1 MKEGVKKSIS
11 LILVLTL
18 LVQLLPVV
26 AFGVG
31 DETNDLDISTDSET
45 VSMKDD
51 DAEIVGEED
60 ALREE
65 SVKHFRLRDGAYM
78 LVEYETAVHYQTA
91 DGSWEEIDNT
101 LQKTGQQYV
110 AQAGDMTRKFAAS
123 LDSGFLFETAYQ
135 GQSVSMSLARRS
147 SRDVVAV
154 APDVPAAEETAAPE
168 ETAVPETADQPQ
180 EAEQAEADLQRA
192 PAEAAAETDAPQQET
207 AEELPLLDDAAYTLV
222 TSTAAARME
231 NPGAKMRTFS
241 KLAEKDKIQPQ
252 KIRSSVAF
260 DNVMDGVSLLYQNY
274 GYNVKESIIIE
285 KPQEQYAYSFVLNLQ
300 GLTPT
305 LEADGSVLLRGADGE
320 PVYEIPAPYLADAD
334 GATSLEDAAYK
345 LERISGG
352 YLLTVEADPEW
363 MNAPERAYP
372 VTLDP
377 TILLHNKGNVLTT
390 FIRSAWPGSVAPN
403 SADQFVG
410 YRANEGYDACN
421 IYVQFANL
429 PEIPQNCV
437 PISAQLA
444 MYNAGFFT
452 SDGVGCAAPD
462 GSLTVEAHEWPAAVS
477 DVSGLTWYLVHFG
490 STPVNE
496 ETIDYQKLSKE
507 TLGEYVTWDITRTV
521 MQWYQKQN
529 EGDTSGGRGV
539 LLEGIDGRENYRV
552 ANLIGSGYHDY
563 SPYFAVYYRNP
574 VGLESYYTYQEASA
588 GKAGDLSIHNF
599 TNQFTL
605 DRADVSLSLEPA
617 SYALRHIYNSAT
629 SGIEFSNN
637 EAGGI
642 HTCDY
647 TSMQVGVGWKLS
659 AQQTVVECKVGDETY
674 LVYNDEDGTE
684 HYFSET
690 ATNTYEDEDGLS
702 LKIVKS
708 TSGGNTIY
716 TMTDMDKYHTW
727 VFHNGYLISVTDNN
741 SNTIYFAYNAAYS
754 SGGSAWKPVK
764 GSASNR
770 LVQIVM
776 DINSGNNEKSRT
788 LQTVANL
795 TYSGD
800 RLSSVTDYAGRSTN
814 YSYDSGG
821 HLTQVTY
828 ADGTSVSYAYN
839 GSGGRLSTL
848 YDAESQYGLDITY
861 TYNLGVVST
870 FRVQEFANTSG
881 AKQTGSAFH
890 AYRNG
895 IHQTSYRFYG
905 PDHTRDTAD
914 DTVKTCVLDHFG
926 KTICTY
932 DSNTDYSEIIGASAA
947 NYTDNSGTSK
957 TNNRLTGAA
966 AMGISSFNMLSNSGL
981 ETCTG
986 NAADN
991 WAQLSFSTSASAG
1004 TQSGNKARLG
1014 KASIKTTARGSG
1026 MYQEATLQAG
1036 TTYTFSGYVNTC
1048 DMTAFDSNG
1057 SVYLAALTA
1066 DQITDLSQACASPW
1080 KSEQVNYKT
1089 DASINRGWEK
1099 ISVTFTPETSGT
1111 YYMAFLQDRADGT
1124 ACCDDLLLEESEAA
1138 SEINLV
1144 QNGRFAWLVNGK
1156 PEGWVPNSYTISD
1169 EHPFGQSLSKSMRVS
1184 NTMNGYARTHQ
1195 VIPLNLLADEAT
1207 FLLSGWG
1214 KANSVGGTAR
1224 KHEDGDERYFGL
1236 VAEIAYTDGTTENQ
1250 YVSFNGDYADWQ
1262 FASGVI
1268 VPGKRDERVKE
1279 ITVRCAYDYN
1289 ANDAYFTNI
1298 SLVLEPA
1305 ETYSYDSK
1313 GNPIAATDGSAKTAS
1328 EFFADSQRLK
1338 SYTTP
1343 GGAKHTLGYDASN
1356 NLQEDTLAGLTN
1368 YTYHNTSGS
1377 PTTSMTRKG
1386 YSGDYL
1392 KSQNV
1397 YDITGRFR
1405 TLAIDANGVQTGYT
1419 YDDTTLQLTS
1429 VHSAGGATQTYTYQ
1443 SGRDRVSQTAIDQT
1457 AALTYRYDR
1466 AQLTDLIRK
1475 AFPQAADA
1483 DGQNVNPFW
1492 QHYLL
1497 GYDAFGNMTRVQV
1510 CASSAERD
1518 GYTAPVTLASYTYEG
1533 NVNNGRLA
1541 KMTYGNGDSVSY
1553 TYDAFDRQRTAGYND
1568 GTTYHYD
1575 YSGDNDLARQYVTD
1589 GSGAVTE
1596 QYSYQYDSLGRL
1608 IHSRQLTGGGTLVQ
1622 LTQHMY
1628 DNANRLTSQSW
1639 QFGGDTF
1646 RQSYTYTG
1654 QNSDGKQVDGTI
1666 SAITTTIPGQSV
1678 ITSTYGY
1685 NDLRQL
1691 TSKGVTVPDQNGKQT
1706 KVYDRSYTYDRI
1718 AEDDGCNWMGTRL
1731 ASTGYTFGSSSRSF
1745 TYTYDAAGNISRIVT
1760 AGTNVPKA
1768 AQSKEYGY
1776 DAQGQLVSEKNSSK
1790 TTFLYAYDTA
1800 GNIRSITKDGT
1811 VTKSFG
1817 YTNPSWPDLLTSVTA
1832 NGTTKDVLYEGQ
1844 SQTSD
1849 LPSSGN
1855 PITYY
1860 NGKDYTFTWT
1870 KGRQLAS
1877 ATVDGK
1883 QVSYTYDMS
1892 GVRSGKQVYTTSNQ
1906 RTTTYTYTTLSGKV
1920 MRQQWETRNSDDT
1933 VYQAMQSL
1941 EFVYDDGNQPFAM
1954 IYKHGQTTELYY
1966 YVLNAQGDV
1975 IALLNANGALVASY
1989 NYGAWGNYS
1998 VHGADGKK
2006 TTDATFIGHI
2016 NPLRYRGYYYDRET
2030 RLYYLQSRYYDFA
2043 NCRFINADT
2052 YLSTGQGIL
2061 GHNMFTYCGNNPVNY
2076 CDSSG
2081 RFFFTLLGAV
2091 IGAAVGY
2098 IDAYIAGED
2107 PIKGAIAGGVSGAIA
2122 GAGVDIGA
2130 AITIFSGGAAIG
2142 WGAAVAI
2149 GLGAFGGFV
2158 GAGISNDWKFKKDG
2172 ESLALQYMGATL
2184 IGGMANAISFGLGP
2198 INGEIAKG
2206 TVSQIV
2212 RSIGYEG
2219 MKDFTYNLVTGGIIS
2234 LFSTFTN
2241 RIISTMLS
2249 TPVEPSLPVIS
2260 IS

>member
-65 SVKHFRLRDGAYM
+65 SVKHFRLRDGGYM

-154 APDVPAAEETAAPE
+154 APDVPAAEETVAPE
-168 ETAVPETADQPQ
+168 ETAASETADQPQ

-274 GYNVKESIIIE
+274 GYNVKESIIID
-285 KPQEQYAYSFVLNLQ
+285 KQQEQYAYSFVLNMQ

-305 LEADGSVLLRGADGE
+305 LEADGSVLLRSAGGE
-320 PVYEIPAPYLADAD
+320 VIYEIPAPSLADANNV
-334 GATSLEDAAYK
+334 TSVEDAAYR

-390 FIRSAWPGSVAPN
+390 YIRYAAPNSVAPN
-403 SADQFVG
+403 AADQYCG
-410 YRANEGYDACN
+410 YIADDSYGACD
-421 IYVQFANL
+421 IYMKLTL
-429 PEIPQNCV
+429 PKIPSGCV
-437 PISAQLA
+437 PVRAEIAL
-444 MYNAGFFT
+444 YHAGFFA
-452 SDGVGCAAPD
+452 SNHFGGAAPD
-462 GSLTVEAHEWPAAVS
+462 GNLTVEAHICDGTVS
-477 DVSGLTWYLVHFG
+477 NVSSLTWNDVYAGALSFDR
-490 STPVNE
+490 
-496 ETIDYQKLSKE
+496 TILDYQKVSKG
-507 TLGEYVTWDITRTV
+507 TLGEYITWDISRAIVERSVTGSETI
-521 MQWYQKQN
+521 
-529 EGDTSGGRGV
+529 G
-539 LLEGIDGRENYRV
+539 LILETMDCIENYRV

-588 GKAGDLSIHNF
+588 AKAGDLSIQNF

-605 DRADVSLSLEPA
+605 DRTDVSLSLEPA
-617 SYALRHIYNSAT
+617 SYALRHIYNSAY
-629 SGIEFSNN
+629 SGSWFSENGSVGLHTRN
-637 EAGGI
+637 FSSMRIGI
-642 HTCDY
+642 
-647 TSMQVGVGWKLS
+647 GWKLS
-659 AQQTVVECKVGDETY
+659 AQQTVVECKVGDKTY

-702 LKIVKS
+702 LKIVRS

-716 TMTDMDKYHTW
+716 TMTDMDKYRTW
-727 VFHNGYLISVTDNN
+727 VFHNGYLISITDNN
-741 SNTIYFAYNAAYS
+741 SNTIYFAYNAAYGS
-754 SGGSAWKPVK
+754 GSAWKPVK
-764 GSASNR
+764 DASTNR

-776 DINSGNNEKSRT
+776 AIHDGAS
-788 LQTVANL
+788 QTVANL

-914 DTVKTCVLDHFG
+914 DTVMTCVLDHFG

-932 DSNTDYSEIIGASAA
+932 DSNTDYSEIIGTSAA

-966 AMGISSFNMLSNSGL
+966 AMGTVALNLLPNAGL
-981 ETCTG
+981 EQCTNNVSDG
-986 NAADN
+986 
-991 WAQLSFSTSASAG
+991 WVSLPFSQNASAG
-1004 TQSGNKARLG
+1004 IIPESRSRIGY
-1014 KASIKTTARGSG
+1014 ASLKTAASGSG
-1026 MYQEATLQAG
+1026 MYHEVALQAG
-1036 TTYTFSGYVNTC
+1036 TTYTFSGYVNTR
-1048 DMTAFDSNG
+1048 DITACQSG
-1057 SVYLAALTA
+1057 GGVYLAVLTA
-1066 DQITDLSQACASPW
+1066 AQRGSLAGVQQSPW
-1080 KSEQVNYKT
+1080 KSELVNYNT
-1089 DASINRGWEK
+1089 VPEVDSGWEK
-1099 ISVTFTPETSGT
+1099 ISVTFTPDTSGT
-1111 YYMAFLQDRADGT
+1111 YSLAVVQDRADGV
-1124 ACCDDLLLEESEAA
+1124 AYCDDMQLEAHAAA
-1138 SEINLV
+1138 SNANLV
-1144 QNGRFAWLVNGK
+1144 QNGTFASGAPDYWTANRYEK
-1156 PEGWVPNSYTISD
+1156 SD
-1169 EHPFGQSLSKSMRVS
+1169 EHPLGVGMGVSMHAKGSSVGGTRTSQVVPI
-1184 NTMNGYARTHQ
+1184 NYYAGS
-1195 VIPLNLLADEAT
+1195 AT

-1214 KANSVGGTAR
+1214 KANSVGGTSP
-1224 KHEDGDERYFGL
+1224 KPEKDGDRYFGL
-1236 VAEIAYTDGTTENQ
+1236 IAEIRYANGTTEKQ
-1250 YVSFNGDYADWQ
+1250 YVSFNDDFTGWQ
-1262 FASGVI
+1262 YASGVI
-1268 VPGKRDERVKE
+1268 IPKQRGLMIKD
-1279 ITVRCAYDYN
+1279 ITIYCAYDYN
-1289 ANDAYFTNI
+1289 ANDVYFTNI

-1313 GNPIAATDGSAKTAS
+1313 GNPIAATDGNAKTAS

-1377 PTTSMTRKG
+1377 ATTSMTCKG

-1392 KSQNV
+1392 KSQNI
-1397 YDITGRFR
+1397 YDNTGRFR
-1405 TLAIDANGVQTGYT
+1405 AASEDANGVRTQYGY
-1419 YDDTTLQLTS
+1419 D
-1429 VHSAGGATQTYTYQ
+1429 AG
-1443 SGRDRVSQTAIDQT
+1443 TAHLLSTT
-1457 AALTYRYDR
+1457 AANGTRQDYRYYAGSDR
-1466 AQLTDLIRK
+1466 TAFTYIDGKASMEYVYTQGQISDLIRK
-1475 AFPQAADA
+1475 AYL
-1483 DGQNVNPFW
+1483 GTTGYW

-1497 GYDAFGNMTRVQV
+1497 GYDVFGNMTRVQV
-1510 CASSAERD
+1510 CASSAERE

-1533 NVNNGRLA
+1533 NVNNGRLSR
-1541 KMTYGNGDSVSY
+1541 MTYGNGDSVSY
-1553 TYDAFDRQRTAGYND
+1553 TYDAFDRQRTAAYND

-1575 YSGDNDLARQYVTD
+1575 YSGDNDLARQYATD

-1608 IHSRQLTGGGTLVQ
+1608 IHSRQSTGGGTLVQ

-1666 SAITTTIPGQSV
+1666 SAITTTIPDRSA
-1678 ITSTYGY
+1678 ITSEYKY

-1691 TSKGVTVPDQNGKQT
+1691 KSKSVTGPGQNGTQT
-1706 KVYDRSYTYDRI
+1706 KVYDRTYTYAVI
-1718 AEDDGCNWMGTRL
+1718 AEDDGCNRMGTRL
-1731 ASTGYTFGSSSRSF
+1731 ASTDYKFGSNSRSF
-1745 TYTYDAAGNISRIVT
+1745 TYTYDKAGNIKSVM
-1760 AGTNVPKA
+1760 ASDSVGKL
-1768 AQSKEYGY
+1768 Y
-1776 DAQGQLVSEKNSSK
+1776 DYDGLGQLVKE
-1790 TTFLYAYDTA
+1790 TPIGLTMYAVTYAYDTA
-1800 GNIRSITKDGT
+1800 GNIRSITRGGT
-1811 VTKSFG
+1811 TFKSFG

-1832 NGTTKDVLYEGQ
+1832 NGTT
-1844 SQTSD
+1844 
-1849 LPSSGN
+1849 
-1855 PITYY
+1855 Y
-1860 NGKDYTFTWT
+1860 N
-1870 KGRQLAS
+1870 
-1877 ATVDGK
+1877 
-1883 QVSYTYDMS
+1883 
-1892 GVRSGKQVYTTSNQ
+1892 
-1906 RTTTYTYTTLSGKV
+1906 YTTLSGKV
-1920 MRQQWETRNSDDT
+1920 MRQQWGNK
-1933 VYQAMQSL
+1933 SL
-1941 EFVYDDGNQPFAM
+1941 EFIYDDGNQPFAM
-1954 IYKHGQTTELYY
+1954 IYNDGSTSTLYY

-1975 IALLNANGALVASY
+1975 IALLNANGTLAASY

-2052 YLSTGQGIL
+2052 FATTDTNGFLSA
-2061 GHNMFTYCGNNPVNY
+2061 NMFAYCENNPIGNS
-2076 CDSSG
+2076 DPDG
-2081 RFFFTLLGAV
+2081 EFLNTFIGAATGAALGAV
-2091 IGAAVGY
+2091 LALVTGENVKAA
-2098 IDAYIAGED
+2098 
-2107 PIKGAIAGGVSGAIA
+2107 AISGAISGAVSGFAADVIIATGGSALVVAGVYGVA
-2122 GAGVDIGA
+2122 GASGSFAGSVAAQRSEGKPVNWGEA
-2130 AITIFSGGAAIG
+2130 AIE
-2142 WGAAVAI
+2142 
-2149 GLGAFGGFV
+2149 GAFGAAFGVVGGLMTGSVTPMMKQVQQTAGKKAVARGITKSYAVRRTVRNEARNSGRTIVENLLSGFT
-2158 GAGISNDWKFKKDG
+2158 SWYTQF
-2172 ESLALQYMGATL
+2172 
-2184 IGGMANAISFGLGP
+2184 
-2198 INGEIAKG
+2198 
-2206 TVSQIV
+2206 
-2212 RSIGYEG
+2212 RS
-2219 MKDFTYNLVTGGIIS
+2219 KR
-2234 LFSTFTN
+2234 LF
-2241 RIISTMLS
+2241 RR
-2249 TPVEPSLPVIS
+2249 
-2260 IS
+2260 

>member
-18 LVQLLPVV
+18 LVQLLPMV

-154 APDVPAAEETAAPE
+154 APDVPAVEETAAPE

-345 LERISGG
+345 LERVSGG

-363 MNAPERAYP
+363 MSAPERAYP

-421 IYVQFANL
+421 VYVQFANL

-496 ETIDYQKLSKE
+496 ETIDYQKLSKK

-539 LLEGIDGRENYRV
+539 LLEGIDGHENYRV

-684 HYFSET
+684 HYFRKT

-776 DINSGNNEKSRT
+776 DISSSTNART
-788 LQTVANL
+788 LQTVADL

-828 ADGTSVSYAYN
+828 ADGTSASYEYYSSN
-839 GSGGRLSTL
+839 GRLSTL
-848 YDAESQYGLDITY
+848 YDAESKYGLDITY
-861 TYNLGVVST
+861 IYNLGVVST

-914 DTVKTCVLDHFG
+914 DTVMTCVLDHFG

-932 DSNTDYSEIIGASAA
+932 DSSTDYSEIIGASAA
-947 NYTDNSGTSK
+947 SYTNNSGTSK

-966 AMGISSFNMLSNSGL
+966 AMGTVALNLLPNAGL
-981 ETCTG
+981 EQCTNNVSDG
-986 NAADN
+986 
-991 WAQLSFSTSASAG
+991 WVPLPFSQNASAG
-1004 TQSGNKARLG
+1004 IIPESRSRIGY
-1014 KASIKTTARGSG
+1014 ASLKTAASGSG
-1026 MYQEATLQAG
+1026 MYHEVALQAG
-1036 TTYTFSGYVNTC
+1036 TTYTFSGYVNTR
-1048 DMTAFDSNG
+1048 DITACQSG
-1057 SVYLAALTA
+1057 GGVYLAVLTA
-1066 DQITDLSQACASPW
+1066 AQRGSLAGVQQSPW
-1080 KSEQVNYKT
+1080 KSELVNYNT
-1089 DASINRGWEK
+1089 VPEVDSGWEK
-1099 ISVTFTPETSGT
+1099 ISVTFTPDTSGT
-1111 YYMAFLQDRADGT
+1111 YSLAVVQDRADGV
-1124 ACCDDLLLEESEAA
+1124 AYCDDMQLEAHAAA
-1138 SEINLV
+1138 SNANLV
-1144 QNGRFAWLVNGK
+1144 QNGTFASGAPDYWTANRYEK
-1156 PEGWVPNSYTISD
+1156 SD
-1169 EHPFGQSLSKSMRVS
+1169 EHPLGVGMGVSMHAKGSSVGGTRTSQVVPI
-1184 NTMNGYARTHQ
+1184 NYYAGS
-1195 VIPLNLLADEAT
+1195 AT

-1214 KANSVGGTAR
+1214 KANSVGGTSP
-1224 KHEDGDERYFGL
+1224 KPEKDGDRYFGL
-1236 VAEIAYTDGTTENQ
+1236 IAEIRYANGTTEKQ
-1250 YVSFNGDYADWQ
+1250 YVSFNDDFTDWQ
-1262 FASGVI
+1262 YASGVI
-1268 VPGKRDERVKE
+1268 IPKQRGLMIKD
-1279 ITVRCAYDYN
+1279 ITVYCAYDYN
-1289 ANDAYFTNI
+1289 ANDVYFTNI

-1313 GNPIAATDGSAKTAS
+1313 GNPIAATDGNAKTAS

-1377 PTTSMTRKG
+1377 ATTSMTCKG

-1392 KSQNV
+1392 KSQNI
-1397 YDITGRFR
+1397 YDNTGRFR
-1405 TLAIDANGVQTGYT
+1405 AASEDANGVRTQYGY
-1419 YDDTTLQLTS
+1419 D
-1429 VHSAGGATQTYTYQ
+1429 AG
-1443 SGRDRVSQTAIDQT
+1443 TAHLLSTT
-1457 AALTYRYDR
+1457 AANGTQQGYRYYAGSDR
-1466 AQLTDLIRK
+1466 TAFTYIDGKASMEYVYTQGQISDLIRK
-1475 AFPQAADA
+1475 AYL
-1483 DGQNVNPFW
+1483 GTTGFW

-1510 CASSAERD
+1510 CASSAERE
-1518 GYTAPVTLASYTYEG
+1518 GYTAPVTLASYAYEG
-1533 NVNNGRLA
+1533 NVNNGRLSR
-1541 KMTYGNGDSVSY
+1541 MTYGNGDSVSY
-1553 TYDAFDRQRTAGYND
+1553 TYDAFDRQRTAAYND

-1575 YSGDNDLARQYVTD
+1575 YSSDNALTRQYATD
-1589 GSGAVTE
+1589 GSGITE

-1608 IHSRQLTGGGTLVQ
+1608 IHSRQSTADGALIQV
-1622 LTQHMY
+1622 TQHMY
-1628 DNANRLTSQSW
+1628 DDANRMTSQTW
-1639 QFGGDTF
+1639 QFGTGLYH
-1646 RQSYTYTG
+1646 QQYSYTG
-1654 QNSDGKQVDGTI
+1654 VKADGATDGSVDGTI
-1666 SAITTTIPGQSV
+1666 SAITTTVPGRSA

-1685 NDLRQL
+1685 NTLRQL
-1691 TSKGVTVPDQNGKQT
+1691 TSKTVKQGDTGVYT
-1706 KVYDRSYTYDRI
+1706 RSYAYDRI
-1718 AEDDGCNWMGTRL
+1718 AVDSGNRMGTRL

-1745 TYTYDAAGNISRIVT
+1745 TYTYDDSGNITKIVT
-1760 AGTNVPKA
+1760 EGTSVPKA
-1768 AQSKEYGY
+1768 AQLKEYTY
-1776 DAQGQLVSEKNSSK
+1776 DAQGQLATEKNGSG
-1790 TTFLYAYDTA
+1790 TTFGYAYDTA

-1817 YTNPSWPDLLTSVTA
+1817 YTNASWPDLLTSVTS
-1832 NGTTKDVLYEGQ
+1832 GSTTKDILYEGQ
-1844 SQTSD
+1844 NQTSD

-1855 PITYY
+1855 PVTYY

-1892 GVRSGKQVYTTSNQ
+1892 GVRTSKTVNG
-1906 RTTTYTYTTLSGKV
+1906 TTYNYTTLSGKV
-1920 MRQQWETRNSDDT
+1920 MRQQWGNK
-1933 VYQAMQSL
+1933 SL
-1941 EFVYDDGNQPFAM
+1941 EFIYDDGNQPFAM
-1954 IYKHGQTTELYY
+1954 IYNDGSTSTLYY

-1975 IALLNANGALVASY
+1975 IALLNANGTLAASY

-2006 TTDATFIGHI
+2006 TTDPTFIGHI

-2052 YLSTGQGIL
+2052 FATTDANGFLSA
-2061 GHNMFTYCGNNPVNY
+2061 NMFAYCENNPIMRT
-2076 CDSSG
+2076 DESG
-2081 RFFFTLLGAV
+2081 EFFNTVIGAVVGATFGAVSAAIAGTSIWGGALSGAVSGAVAGFGVDVAMATVAAGPAGIAIAAAATFTLGFAGSIAGDAIEAKANGQSFQLRSGDTLGRAV
-2091 IGAAVGY
+2091 IGGVANMVTGGLNVAVGK
-2098 IDAYIAGED
+2098 ATGEVFNKSLSLKRVAKTIWKSTSD
-2107 PIKGAIAGGVSGAIA
+2107 LVKRGRGITRAF
-2122 GAGVDIGA
+2122 GVDSTVKMTLFQRMSA
-2130 AITIFSGGAAIG
+2130 RIFSGR
-2142 WGAAVAI
+2142 WGR
-2149 GLGAFGGFV
+2149 
-2158 GAGISNDWKFKKDG
+2158 K
-2172 ESLALQYMGATL
+2172 
-2184 IGGMANAISFGLGP
+2184 
-2198 INGEIAKG
+2198 
-2206 TVSQIV
+2206 
-2212 RSIGYEG
+2212 
-2219 MKDFTYNLVTGGIIS
+2219 
-2234 LFSTFTN
+2234 
-2241 RIISTMLS
+2241 
-2249 TPVEPSLPVIS
+2249 
-2260 IS
+2260 

>member
-65 SVKHFRLRDGAYM
+65 SVKHFRLRDGGYM

-168 ETAVPETADQPQ
+168 ETAASETADQLQ
-180 EAEQAEADLQRA
+180 EAEQTEADQTQE

-345 LERISGG
+345 LERVSGG

-552 ANLIGSGYHDY
+552 ANLIGSGYHDH

-588 GKAGDLSIHNF
+588 GKAGDLSIPNF

-776 DINSGNNEKSRT
+776 DINSGSNDNPRT
-788 LQTVANL
+788 PQTVANL

-914 DTVKTCVLDHFG
+914 DTVMTCVLDHFG

-932 DSNTDYSEIIGASAA
+932 DSNTDYSEIIGTSAA

-1124 ACCDDLLLEESEAA
+1124 AYCDDLLLEESEAA

-1144 QNGRFAWLVNGK
+1144 QNGRFVWLVNGK

-1250 YVSFNGDYADWQ
+1250 YVSFNGDYAGWQ

-1268 VPGKRDERVKE
+1268 VPGKRDKWVQE

-1392 KSQNV
+1392 KSQNI
-1397 YDITGRFR
+1397 YDSTGCFR
-1405 TLAIDANGVQTGYT
+1405 TASEDANGVTTQYGYDAGT
-1419 YDDTTLQLTS
+1419 AHLLSTTAANGTRQDYHYYNNS
-1429 VHSAGGATQTYTYQ
+1429 
-1443 SGRDRVSQTAIDQT
+1443 DRVDFTYIDGKASMEYVYTQG
-1457 AALTYRYDR
+1457 
-1466 AQLTDLIRK
+1466 QISDLIRK
-1475 AFPQAADA
+1475 AYL
-1483 DGQNVNPFW
+1483 GTTGFW

-1510 CASSAERD
+1510 CASSAERE

-1541 KMTYGNGDSVSY
+1541 TMTYGNGDSVSY
-1553 TYDAFDRQRTAGYND
+1553 TYDAFDRQRTAAYND

-1608 IHSRQLTGGGTLVQ
+1608 IHSRQSTGGGTLVQ

-1666 SAITTTIPGQSV
+1666 SAITTTIPGRSA
-1678 ITSTYGY
+1678 ITSKYEY

-1691 TSKGVTVPDQNGKQT
+1691 EKKTVTVPDQNGKQT
-1706 KVYDRSYTYDRI
+1706 KVYDRTYTYDRI
-1718 AEDDGCNWMGTRL
+1718 AADDGCNRMGTRL

-1760 AGTNVPKA
+1760 AGTSVPKA
-1768 AQSKEYGY
+1768 AQLKEYGY

-1975 IALLNANGALVASY
+1975 IALLNADGTLAASY

-1998 VHGADGKK
+1998 VHDDKGAKITK
-2006 TTDATFIGHI
+2006 ASFIGHI

-2043 NCRFINADT
+2043 NCRFINAD
-2052 YLSTGQGIL
+2052 GQ
-2061 GHNMFTYCGNNPVNY
+2061 FTDGFIGSNLFAYCENNPIRY
-2076 CDSSG
+2076 SDPTG
-2081 RFFFTLLGAV
+2081 LL
-2091 IGAAVGY
+2091 AAEAAIAAPNFWNPVGW
-2098 IDAYIAGED
+2098 IAAGLLVVE
-2107 PIKGAIAGGVSGAIA
+2107 IGAIAVLSCGIASNVSQAKPKNKSTSKGGSANLSGFASGAA
-2122 GAGVDIGA
+2122 
-2130 AITIFSGGAAIG
+2130 SPSPPPPNKGGKG
-2142 WGAAVAI
+2142 TKTSSKS
-2149 GLGAFGGFV
+2149 FY
-2158 GAGISNDWKFKKDG
+2158 NKDG
-2172 ESLALQYMGATL
+2172 VRIDVENPGDRQGQIHMHLKGKKY
-2184 IGGMANAISFGLGP
+2184 IYDISEKAFRFDKT
-2198 INGEIAKG
+2198 GEIAPRAVQKYLENEKIVIAIEKG
-2206 TVSQIV
+2206 LI
-2212 RSIGYEG
+2212 ILGY
-2219 MKDFTYNLVTGGIIS
+2219 
-2234 LFSTFTN
+2234 
-2241 RIISTMLS
+2241 
-2249 TPVEPSLPVIS
+2249 
-2260 IS
+2260 

>member
-31 DETNDLDISTDSET
+31 DETNDLDVSTDSET

-51 DAEIVGEED
+51 DAQIVGEED

-65 SVKHFRLRDGAYM
+65 SVKHFRLQDGGYM

-91 DGSWEEIDNT
+91 DGAWEEIDNT

-154 APDVPAAEETAAPE
+154 APDVPAVEETAAPE

-345 LERISGG
+345 LERVSGG

-421 IYVQFANL
+421 VYVQFANL

-496 ETIDYQKLSKE
+496 EIIDYQKLSKE

-605 DRADVSLSLEPA
+605 DRADVSLSLEPV
-617 SYALRHIYNSAT
+617 SYALRHIYNSAA
-629 SGIEFSNN
+629 SDIEFSHN
-637 EAGGI
+637 EAGGL

-684 HYFSET
+684 HYFSKT
-690 ATNTYEDEDGLS
+690 ATNTYEDEDGLG

-716 TMTDMDKYHTW
+716 TMTDTDKYHTW

-754 SGGSAWKPVK
+754 SGSSAWKPVK

-776 DINSGNNEKSRT
+776 DINSEKERT

-828 ADGTSVSYAYN
+828 ADDTSASYEYYSSN
-839 GSGGRLSTL
+839 GRLSTL

-861 TYNLGVVST
+861 TYNLGVMST
-870 FRVQEFANTSG
+870 FRVQEFAKTSAG
-881 AKQTGSAFH
+881 TKQVGNAFH

-895 IHQTSYRFYG
+895 VHQTSYRFYG

-914 DTVKTCVLDHFG
+914 DTVMTCVLDYFG

-932 DSNTDYSEIIGASAA
+932 DSSMDYSEIIGASAA
-947 NYTDNSGTSK
+947 SYTDNSGTSK

-966 AMGISSFNMLSNSGL
+966 AMGTVALNLLPNAGL
-981 ETCTG
+981 EQCTNNVSDG
-986 NAADN
+986 
-991 WAQLSFSTSASAG
+991 WVSLPFSQNASAG
-1004 TQSGNKARLG
+1004 VIAKSRSRIGY
-1014 KASIKTTARGSG
+1014 ASLKTAASGSG
-1026 MYQEATLQAG
+1026 MYHEVALQAG
-1036 TTYTFSGYVNTC
+1036 TTYTFSGYVNTR
-1048 DMTAFDSNG
+1048 DITACQSG
-1057 SVYLAALTA
+1057 GGVYLAVLTA
-1066 DQITDLSQACASPW
+1066 AQRSSLAGVRTSPW
-1080 KSEQVNYKT
+1080 KSELVNYNT
-1089 DASINRGWEK
+1089 VPEVDAGWEK
-1099 ISVTFTPETSGT
+1099 ISVTFTPDTSGT
-1111 YYMAFLQDRADGT
+1111 YSLAVVQDRADGV
-1124 ACCDDLLLEESEAA
+1124 AYCDDMQLEAHAAA
-1138 SEINLV
+1138 SNANLV
-1144 QNGRFAWLVNGK
+1144 QNGTFASGAPDFWTANR
-1156 PEGWVPNSYTISD
+1156 YTKSD
-1169 EHPFGQSLSKSMRVS
+1169 EHPLGVGKGVSMHAEGGTDGGTRTSQVVPI
-1184 NTMNGYARTHQ
+1184 NYYAGS
-1195 VIPLNLLADEAT
+1195 AT

-1214 KANSVGGTAR
+1214 KANSVGGTSP
-1224 KHEDGDERYFGL
+1224 KPSTGYERYFGL
-1236 VAEIAYTDGTTENQ
+1236 IAEIKYANGTTEKQ
-1250 YVSFNGDYADWQ
+1250 YVSFNDDFTDWQ
-1262 FASGVI
+1262 YASGVI
-1268 VPGKRDERVKE
+1268 IPKRRDLMIQD
-1279 ITVRCAYDYN
+1279 ITVYCAYDYN
-1289 ANDAYFTNI
+1289 ANYAYFTNI

-1313 GNPIAATDGSAKTAS
+1313 GNPIAATDGNAKTAS

-1343 GGAKHTLGYDASN
+1343 SGAKHTLGYDASN
-1356 NLQEDTLAGLTN
+1356 NLQSDELAGLTN

-1377 PTTSMTRKG
+1377 VTLNMTRKG

-1392 KSQNV
+1392 KSANT
-1397 YDITGRFR
+1397 YDSTRRFR
-1405 TLAIDANGVQTGYT
+1405 TQSTDANGITTEYGY
-1419 YDDTTLQLTS
+1419 D
-1429 VHSAGGATQTYTYQ
+1429 SA
-1443 SGRDRVSQTAIDQT
+1443 TAHLLRTT
-1457 AALTYRYDR
+1457 AANGTQQEYRYYAGSDRTAFTYIGGTASIDYVYTR
-1466 AQLTDLIRK
+1466 AQLSDLIRK

-1483 DGQNVNPFW
+1483 SGNNVNPFW

-1497 GYDAFGNMTRVQV
+1497 GYDAFGNMARVQV
-1510 CASSAERD
+1510 CASSTEREGD
-1518 GYTAPVTLASYTYEG
+1518 TAPVTLASYAYEG
-1533 NVNNGRLA
+1533 NVNNGRLSR
-1541 KMTYGNGDSVSY
+1541 MTYGNGDYVDY
-1553 TYDAFDRQRTAGYND
+1553 TYDAFDRQRTAAYND

-1575 YSGDNDLARQYVTD
+1575 YSSDNALTRQYATD
-1589 GSGAVTE
+1589 GSGITE

-1608 IHSRQLTGGGTLVQ
+1608 IHSRQSTADGALIQV
-1622 LTQHMY
+1622 TQHMY
-1628 DNANRLTSQSW
+1628 DDANRMTSQTW
-1639 QFGGDTF
+1639 QFGTGLYH
-1646 RQSYTYTG
+1646 QQYSYTG
-1654 QNSDGKQVDGTI
+1654 VKADGATDGSVDGTI
-1666 SAITTTIPGQSV
+1666 SAITTTVPGRSA

-1685 NDLRQL
+1685 NTLRQL
-1691 TSKGVTVPDQNGKQT
+1691 TSKTVKQGDTGVYT
-1706 KVYDRSYTYDRI
+1706 RSYAYDRI
-1718 AEDDGCNWMGTRL
+1718 AVDSGNRMGTRL

-1745 TYTYDAAGNISRIVT
+1745 TYTYDEAGNISRIVT
-1760 AGTNVPKA
+1760 AGTSVPKA
-1768 AQSKEYGY
+1768 AQLKEYTY
-1776 DAQGQLVSEKNSSK
+1776 DAQGQLATEINGSG
-1790 TTFLYAYDTA
+1790 TTFGYTYDTA

-1849 LPSSGN
+1849 LPASGN

-1892 GVRSGKQVYTTSNQ
+1892 GVRTSKTVNG
-1906 RTTTYTYTTLSGKV
+1906 TTYNYTTLSGKV
-1920 MRQQWETRNSDDT
+1920 MRQQWGNK
-1933 VYQAMQSL
+1933 SL
-1941 EFVYDDGNQPFAM
+1941 EFIYDDGNQPFAM
-1954 IYKHGQTTELYY
+1954 IYNDGSTSTLYY
-1966 YVLNAQGDV
+1966 YVLNTQGDV
-1975 IALLNANGALVASY
+1975 IALLNANGTLAASY

-2052 YLSTGQGIL
+2052 FATTDANGFLSA
-2061 GHNMFTYCGNNPVNY
+2061 NMFAYCENNPVGNS
-2076 CDSSG
+2076 DPNG
-2081 RFFFTLLGAV
+2081 EFLNTLIGAVTGAALGAALALV
-2091 IGAAVGY
+2091 TGENVKAA
-2098 IDAYIAGED
+2098 
-2107 PIKGAIAGGVSGAIA
+2107 AISGAI
-2122 GAGVDIGA
+2122 
-2130 AITIFSGGAAIG
+2130 SGGIAGFATDAIIVTG
-2142 WGAAVAI
+2142 GTALGVAVTYGIA
-2149 GLGAFGGFV
+2149 GFV
-2158 GAGISNDWKFKKDG
+2158 GSAAGSIAAQRSEGKPVNLG
-2172 ESLALQYMGATL
+2172 EAAVEGTFGAAFGV
-2184 IGGMANAISFGLGP
+2184 IGGLMTGSVTPMMKQVRQVAGKKAINRG
-2198 INGEIAKG
+2198 I
-2206 TVSQIV
+2206 TVGYAVKRTTRNEARNSGRTIV
-2212 RSIGYEG
+2212 ENILSG
-2219 MKDFTYNLVTGGIIS
+2219 FTSWYTQFRIKH
-2234 LFSTFTN
+2234 LFK
-2241 RIISTMLS
+2241 R
-2249 TPVEPSLPVIS
+2249 
-2260 IS
+2260 

>member
-65 SVKHFRLRDGAYM
+65 SVKHFRLRDGGYM

-110 AQAGDMTRKFAAS
+110 AKAGDMTRKFAAS

-345 LERISGG
+345 LERVSGG

-421 IYVQFANL
+421 VYVQFANL

-496 ETIDYQKLSKE
+496 ETIDYQKLSKK

-684 HYFSET
+684 HYFRKT
-690 ATNTYEDEDGLS
+690 ATNTYEDEDGLG

-708 TSGGNTIY
+708 TSGWNATY
-716 TMTDMDKYHTW
+716 TMTDTNGDNTW
-727 VFHNGYLISVTDNN
+727 VFYNGYLNTQTDANG
-741 SNTIYFAYNAAYS
+741 NTLYFAYNAPYDENS
-754 SGGSAWKPVK
+754 SAWKPAP
-764 GSASNR
+764 SAPNNR

-776 DINSGNNEKSRT
+776 DINSGSNDNPRT

-914 DTVKTCVLDHFG
+914 DTVMTCVLDHFG

-947 NYTDNSGTSK
+947 SYTDNSGTSK

-1004 TQSGNKARLG
+1004 TQSGNQARLG
-1014 KASIKTTARGSG
+1014 NASIKTTARGSG

-1066 DQITDLSQACASPW
+1066 DQIADLSQACASPW

-1099 ISVTFTPETSGT
+1099 ISVTFMPETSGT

-1169 EHPFGQSLSKSMRVS
+1169 EHPVGQPLSKSMRVS

-1343 GGAKHTLGYDASN
+1343 SGAKHTLGYDASN

-1368 YTYHNTSGS
+1368 YTYHNDSGS

-1397 YDITGRFR
+1397 YDSTGRFR

-1419 YDDTTLQLTS
+1419 YDGTTLQLTS
-1429 VHSAGGATQTYTYQ
+1429 VHGSGGATQTYTYQ

-1483 DGQNVNPFW
+1483 SGNNVNPFW

-1497 GYDAFGNMTRVQV
+1497 GYDAFGNMTSAQV
-1510 CASSAERD
+1510 CASSAERE
-1518 GYTAPVTLASYTYEG
+1518 GHTAPVTLASYTYEG

-1541 KMTYGNGDSVSY
+1541 TMTYGNGDSVSY
-1553 TYDAFDRQRTAGYND
+1553 TYDAFDRQRTAAYND

-1608 IHSRQLTGGGTLVQ
+1608 IHSRQSTGGGTLVQ

-1666 SAITTTIPGQSV
+1666 SAITTTIPDQLA
-1678 ITSTYGY
+1678 ITSKYEY

-1691 TSKGVTVPDQNGKQT
+1691 EKKTVTVPDQNGTQT
-1706 KVYDRSYTYDRI
+1706 KVYDRTYTYAVI
-1718 AEDDGCNWMGTRL
+1718 AEDDGCNRMGTRL
-1731 ASTGYTFGSSSRSF
+1731 ASTGYTFGSSSRGF

-1760 AGTNVPKA
+1760 AGTSVPKA
-1768 AQSKEYGY
+1768 AASKEYGY
-1776 DAQGQLVSEKNSSK
+1776 DAQGQLVSEKNGSG
-1790 TTFLYAYDTA
+1790 TTFGYAYDTA

-1954 IYKHGQTTELYY
+1954 IYNDGSTSTLYY

-1975 IALLNANGALVASY
+1975 IALLNANGTLAASY

-2052 YLSTGQGIL
+2052 YLSTGQGML

-2122 GAGVDIGA
+2122 GAGVDIGVIITASTGGIGAGLA
-2130 AITIFSGGAAIG
+2130 AAVIIGAA
-2142 WGAAVAI
+2142 
-2149 GLGAFGGFV
+2149 GGFV
-2158 GAGISNDWKFKKDG
+2158 GTGISNDWQFERDG

-2234 LFSTFTN
+2234 WFSTFTN

>member
-18 LVQLLPVV
+18 LVQLLPMV

-51 DAEIVGEED
+51 DAEIVGEEH

-91 DGSWEEIDNT
+91 DGFWEEIDNT

-154 APDVPAAEETAAPE
+154 APDVPAAEETVAPE
-168 ETAVPETADQPQ
+168 ETAVPETAGQPQ
-180 EAEQAEADLQRA
+180 EAEQAEADLPRA

-222 TSTAAARME
+222 TSMAAARME

-390 FIRSAWPGSVAPN
+390 YVRYAAPNSVAPN
-403 SADQFVG
+403 AADQYCG
-410 YRANEGYDACN
+410 YIEDRSYGSCD
-421 IYVQFANL
+421 IYMKLNL
-429 PEIPQNCV
+429 PEIPNGCV
-437 PISAQLA
+437 PLQAKIAL
-444 MYNAGFFT
+444 YHAGFFA
-452 SDGVGCAAPD
+452 SNHFGGAAPD
-462 GSLTVEAHEWPAAVS
+462 GNLTVEAHICDGTVS
-477 DVSGLTWYLVHFG
+477 NVSSLTWNDVYAGALSFDR
-490 STPVNE
+490 
-496 ETIDYQKLSKE
+496 TILDYQKVSKG
-507 TLGEYVTWDITRTV
+507 TLGEYITWDISRAIVERSVTGSETI
-521 MQWYQKQN
+521 
-529 EGDTSGGRGV
+529 G
-539 LLEGIDGRENYRV
+539 LILETMDCIENYRV
-552 ANLIGSGYHDY
+552 ANLIGSGYHDH

-914 DTVKTCVLDHFG
+914 DTVMTCVLDHFG

-932 DSNTDYSEIIGASAA
+932 DSSTDYSEIIGASAA

-1004 TQSGNKARLG
+1004 TQSGNQARLG

-1377 PTTSMTRKG
+1377 PTTSMTREG
-1386 YSGDYL
+1386 YSGDFL

-1397 YDITGRFR
+1397 YDSTGRFR

-1483 DGQNVNPFW
+1483 SGNNVNPFW

-1510 CASSAERD
+1510 CASSAERE

-1541 KMTYGNGDSVSY
+1541 TMTYGNGDSVSY
-1553 TYDAFDRQRTAGYND
+1553 TYDAFDRQRTAAYND

-1639 QFGGDTF
+1639 QFGTGLYH
-1646 RQSYTYTG
+1646 QQYSYTG
-1654 QNSDGKQVDGTI
+1654 VKADGATDSSVDGTI
-1666 SAITTTIPGQSV
+1666 SAITTTVPGRSA
-1678 ITSTYGY
+1678 ITSKYEY

-1691 TSKGVTVPDQNGKQT
+1691 EKKMVTVPDQNGKQT
-1706 KVYDRSYTYDRI
+1706 KVYDRTYTYAVI
-1718 AEDDGCNWMGTRL
+1718 AEDDGCNRMGTRL
-1731 ASTGYTFGSSSRSF
+1731 ASTGYTFGSNSRSF
-1745 TYTYDAAGNISRIVT
+1745 TYTYDEAGNISRIVT
-1760 AGTNVPKA
+1760 AGTSVPKA
-1768 AQSKEYGY
+1768 AQLKEYGY
-1776 DAQGQLVSEKNSSK
+1776 DAQGQLVSEKNGSG

-1975 IALLNANGALVASY
+1975 IALLNANGTLAASY

-2052 YLSTGQGIL
+2052 YLSTGQGML

-2081 RFFFTLLGAV
+2081 RFFFTLLGAM
-2091 IGAAVGY
+2091 IGAAAGY
-2098 IDAYIAGED
+2098 IDAFIAGED

-2122 GAGVDIGA
+2122 GAGVDIGV

-2142 WGAAVAI
+2142 WGFAAAV
-2149 GLGAFGGFV
+2149 GLGAA
-2158 GAGISNDWKFKKDG
+2158 GAAIGTAISNDWKMKKDG
-2172 ESLALQYMGATL
+2172 ESLALQYMESAL

-2206 TVSQIV
+2206 TISQIV

-2234 LFSTFTN
+2234 WFSTFTN

>member
-65 SVKHFRLRDGAYM
+65 SVKHFRLRDGGYM

-110 AQAGDMTRKFAAS
+110 AKAGDMTRKFAAS

-180 EAEQAEADLQRA
+180 EAEQTEADQTQE
-192 PAEAAAETDAPQQET
+192 PAEAAAETDVPQQET

-496 ETIDYQKLSKE
+496 ETIDYQKLSKK

-539 LLEGIDGRENYRV
+539 LLEGIDGSENYRV

-684 HYFSET
+684 HYFSKT

-776 DINSGNNEKSRT
+776 DINSSSNDNPRT

-795 TYSGD
+795 AYSGD

-828 ADGTSVSYAYN
+828 ADGTSASYEYYSSN
-839 GSGGRLSTL
+839 GRLSTL

-914 DTVKTCVLDHFG
+914 DTVMTCVLDHFG

-932 DSNTDYSEIIGASAA
+932 DSNTDYSEIIGTSAA

-1026 MYQEATLQAG
+1026 MYHEAALQAG

-1048 DMTAFDSNG
+1048 DMTAFDSGG

-1066 DQITDLSQACASPW
+1066 DQIADLSQASRSPW
-1080 KSEQVNYKT
+1080 KSERVNYQT
-1089 DASINRGWEK
+1089 DASVSRGWEK
-1099 ISVTFTPETSGT
+1099 VSVTFTPETSGT
-1111 YYMAFLQDRADGT
+1111 YYMAFLQDKADGT
-1124 ACCDDLLLEESEAA
+1124 AYCDDLLLEKGEAA

-1144 QNGRFAWLVNGK
+1144 QNGRFSQLVNGK
-1156 PEGWVPNSYTISD
+1156 PDFWTANKYTITN
-1169 EHPFGQSLSKSMRVS
+1169 EHPTGQPNSKSMHIGS
-1184 NTMNGYARTHQ
+1184 TMNGYARTHQ
-1195 VIPLNLLADEAT
+1195 VIPLNLPADEAT

-1214 KANSVGGTAR
+1214 KATSVGGTAR
-1224 KHEDGDERYFGL
+1224 KHVNGWERYFGL

-1268 VPGKRDERVKE
+1268 VPGKRDKWVQE

-1397 YDITGRFR
+1397 YDSSRRFR
-1405 TLAIDANGVQTGYT
+1405 TQAVDVNGITTGYAYDTGAARLYRTTAANGTQQDYRYCTG
-1419 YDDTTLQLTS
+1419 S
-1429 VHSAGGATQTYTYQ
+1429 
-1443 SGRDRVSQTAIDQT
+1443 DRT
-1457 AALTYRYDR
+1457 ALTYINGVASIRYTYDR
-1466 AQLTDLIRK
+1466 AQLSDLIRK
-1475 AFPQAADA
+1475 
-1483 DGQNVNPFW
+1483 GYLGSTGFW

-1510 CASSAERD
+1510 CASSAEQT
-1518 GYTAPVTLASYTYEG
+1518 GYTSPVTLASYSYDG
-1533 NVNNGRLA
+1533 SVNNGRLTT
-1541 KMTYGNGDSVSY
+1541 MTYGNGDSVSY
-1553 TYDAFDRQRTAGYND
+1553 TYDAFDRQRTAAYND

-1575 YSGDNDLARQYVTD
+1575 YSSDNDLTRQYATD
-1589 GSGAVTE
+1589 GDGKVTE

-1608 IHSRQLTGGGTLVQ
+1608 IHSRQSTANGALIQ
-1622 LTQHMY
+1622 STQHMY
-1628 DNANRLTSQSW
+1628 DAANRMTSQSW
-1639 QFGGDTF
+1639 QFGTGLY
-1646 RQSYTYTG
+1646 RQQYSYTG
-1654 QNSDGKQVDGTI
+1654 VKADGTADSSVDGTI
-1666 SAITTTIPGQSV
+1666 SAITTTIPNQLDV
-1678 ITSTYGY
+1678 TSKYEY

-1691 TSKGVTVPDQNGKQT
+1691 EKKAVTVPNQNRGT
-1706 KVYDRSYTYDRI
+1706 TTVYTRSYTYAVI
-1718 AEDDGCNWMGTRL
+1718 AEDDGCNRMGTRL

-1745 TYTYDAAGNISRIVT
+1745 DYTYDAAGNIQTVT
-1760 AGTNVPKA
+1760 TGGTNVPA
-1768 AQSKEYGY
+1768 AAASKTYAY
-1776 DAQGQLVSEKNSSK
+1776 DAQGQLATETNGGASRA
-1790 TTFLYAYDTA
+1790 YAYDTV
-1800 GNIRSITKDGT
+1800 GNIRSVTTDGA
-1811 VTKSFG
+1811 VIKSFG
-1817 YTNPSWPDLLTSVTA
+1817 YTNPSWPDLLTSVTVG
-1832 NGTTKDVLYEGQ
+1832 GTTKDILYEGQ
-1844 SQTSD
+1844 TQTSGV
-1849 LPSSGN
+1849 PSSGN
-1855 PITYY
+1855 PVTYY
-1860 NGKDYTFTWT
+1860 NGRDYHFDWS
-1870 KGRQLAS
+1870 KGRQLTEAVVGGQ
-1877 ATVDGK
+1877 TVK
-1883 QVSYTYDMS
+1883 YAYDMA
-1892 GVRSGKQVYTTSNQ
+1892 GVRSSKQVGD
-1906 RTTTYTYTTLSGKV
+1906 TTYSYTTLSGKV
-1920 MRQQWETRNSDDT
+1920 MRQAWGDNN
-1933 VYQAMQSL
+1933 AL
-1941 EFVYDDGNQPFAM
+1941 EFVYDDSSQPFAV
-1954 IYKHGQTTELYY
+1954 IYKHGSAAELYY
-1966 YVLNAQGDV
+1966 YLVNAQGDV
-1975 IALLNANGALVASY
+1975 AAILDSSGTMVAFY
-1989 NYGAWGNYS
+1989 DYDAWGNCTVYDS
-1998 VHGADGKK
+1998 SAKVL
-2006 TTDATFIGHI
+2006 TDPTSIANI
-2016 NPLRYRGYYYDRET
+2016 NPLRYRGYYYDAET
-2030 RLYYLQSRYYDFA
+2030 GFYYLQSRYYDPA
-2043 NCRFINADT
+2043 ICRFINADT
-2052 YLSTGQGIL
+2052 FATTDANGFLSA
-2061 GHNMFTYCGNNPVNY
+2061 NMFAYCENNPINNS
-2076 CDSSG
+2076 DPTG
-2081 RFFFTLLGAV
+2081 KLLLGAMLA
-2091 IGAAVGY
+2091 GAAVGVLSEF
-2098 IDAYIAGED
+2098 AGNV
-2107 PIKGAIAGGVSGAIA
+2107 IC
-2122 GAGVDIGA
+2122 
-2130 AITIFSGGAAIG
+2130 
-2142 WGAAVAI
+2142 
-2149 GLGAFGGFV
+2149 
-2158 GAGISNDWKFKKDG
+2158 
-2172 ESLALQYMGATL
+2172 
-2184 IGGMANAISFGLGP
+2184 
-2198 INGEIAKG
+2198 
-2206 TVSQIV
+2206 
-2212 RSIGYEG
+2212 
-2219 MKDFTYNLVTGGIIS
+2219 NLVTGRPLDENLSTLGDYAAAAFSGALSAIPGGGALLAVADVVGSSVIKVGVDSLMNKGGNSAKECVTNFGMGIGAGSTSAITNLRLEKSVPKTIS
-2234 LFSTFTN
+2234 SIKTEARASGVRGTKGYRSFLSKRQIKVGTRN
-2241 RIISTMLS
+2241 RILS
-2249 TPVEPSLPVIS
+2249 GVSGVAIKLLGRLFGR
-2260 IS
+2260 

>member
-65 SVKHFRLRDGAYM
+65 SVKHFRLRDGGYM

-180 EAEQAEADLQRA
+180 EAEQTEADQTQE
-192 PAEAAAETDAPQQET
+192 PAEAAAETDVPQQET

-496 ETIDYQKLSKE
+496 ETIDYQKLSKK

-539 LLEGIDGRENYRV
+539 LLEGIDGSENYRV

-684 HYFSET
+684 HYFSKT

-776 DINSGNNEKSRT
+776 DINSSSNDNPRT

-795 TYSGD
+795 AYSGD

-828 ADGTSVSYAYN
+828 ADGTSASYEYYSSN
-839 GSGGRLSTL
+839 GRLSTL

-914 DTVKTCVLDHFG
+914 DTVMTCVLDHFG

-932 DSNTDYSEIIGASAA
+932 DSNTDYSEIIGTSAA

-1066 DQITDLSQACASPW
+1066 DQIADLSQACASPW

-1099 ISVTFTPETSGT
+1099 ISVTFMPETSGT

-1169 EHPFGQSLSKSMRVS
+1169 EHPVGQPLSKSMRVS

-1268 VPGKRDERVKE
+1268 VPGKRDKWVQE

-1343 GGAKHTLGYDASN
+1343 SGAKHTLGYDASN

-1368 YTYHNTSGS
+1368 YTYHNDSGS
-1377 PTTSMTRKG
+1377 PTTSMTREG

-1397 YDITGRFR
+1397 YDSTGRFR

-1419 YDDTTLQLTS
+1419 YDGTTLQLTS
-1429 VHSAGGATQTYTYQ
+1429 VHGSGGATQTYTYQ

-1510 CASSAERD
+1510 CASSAERE
-1518 GYTAPVTLASYTYEG
+1518 GHTAPVTLASYTYEG

-1541 KMTYGNGDSVSY
+1541 TMTYGNGDSVSY
-1553 TYDAFDRQRTAGYND
+1553 TYDAFDRQRTAAYND

-1608 IHSRQLTGGGTLVQ
+1608 IHSRQSTGGGTLVQ

-1666 SAITTTIPGQSV
+1666 SAITTTIPDQLA
-1678 ITSTYGY
+1678 ITSKYEY

-1691 TSKGVTVPDQNGKQT
+1691 EKKTVTVPDQNGTQT
-1706 KVYDRSYTYDRI
+1706 KVYDRTYTYAVI
-1718 AEDDGCNWMGTRL
+1718 AEDDGCNRMGTRL
-1731 ASTGYTFGSSSRSF
+1731 ASTGYTFGSSSRGF

-1760 AGTNVPKA
+1760 AGTSVPKA
-1768 AQSKEYGY
+1768 AASKEYGY
-1776 DAQGQLVSEKNSSK
+1776 DAQGQLVSEKNGSG
-1790 TTFLYAYDTA
+1790 TTFGYAYDTA

-1954 IYKHGQTTELYY
+1954 IYNDGSTSTLYY

-1975 IALLNANGALVASY
+1975 IALLNANGTLAASY

-2052 YLSTGQGIL
+2052 YLSTGQGML

-2122 GAGVDIGA
+2122 GAGVDIGVIITASTGGIGAGLA
-2130 AITIFSGGAAIG
+2130 AAVIIGAA
-2142 WGAAVAI
+2142 
-2149 GLGAFGGFV
+2149 GGFV
-2158 GAGISNDWKFKKDG
+2158 GTGISNDWQFERDG

-2234 LFSTFTN
+2234 WFSTFTN

>member
-65 SVKHFRLRDGAYM
+65 SVKHFRLRDGGYM

-110 AQAGDMTRKFAAS
+110 AKAGDMTRKFAAS

-180 EAEQAEADLQRA
+180 EAEQTEADQTQE
-192 PAEAAAETDAPQQET
+192 PAEAAAETDVPQQET

-496 ETIDYQKLSKE
+496 ETIDYQKLSKK

-539 LLEGIDGRENYRV
+539 LLEGIDGSENYRV

-684 HYFSET
+684 HYFSKT

-776 DINSGNNEKSRT
+776 DINSSSNDNPRT

-795 TYSGD
+795 AYSGD

-828 ADGTSVSYAYN
+828 ADGTSASYEYYSSN
-839 GSGGRLSTL
+839 GRLSTL

-914 DTVKTCVLDHFG
+914 DTVMTCVLDHFG

-932 DSNTDYSEIIGASAA
+932 DSNTDYSEIIGTSAA

-1066 DQITDLSQACASPW
+1066 DQIADLSQACASPW

-1099 ISVTFTPETSGT
+1099 ISVTFMPETSGT

-1169 EHPFGQSLSKSMRVS
+1169 EHPVGQPLSKSMRVS

-1268 VPGKRDERVKE
+1268 VPGKRDKWVQE

-1343 GGAKHTLGYDASN
+1343 SGAKHTLGYDASN

-1368 YTYHNTSGS
+1368 YTYHNDSGS

-1397 YDITGRFR
+1397 YDSTGRFR

-1419 YDDTTLQLTS
+1419 YDGTTLQLTS
-1429 VHSAGGATQTYTYQ
+1429 VHGSGGATQTYTYQ

-1510 CASSAERD
+1510 CASSAERE
-1518 GYTAPVTLASYTYEG
+1518 GHTAPVTLASYTYEG

-1541 KMTYGNGDSVSY
+1541 TMTYGNGDSVSY
-1553 TYDAFDRQRTAGYND
+1553 TYDAFDRQRTAAYND

-1608 IHSRQLTGGGTLVQ
+1608 IHSRQSTGDGTLVQ

-1666 SAITTTIPGQSV
+1666 SAITTTIPDRSA
-1678 ITSTYGY
+1678 ITSEYKY

-1691 TSKGVTVPDQNGKQT
+1691 KSKSVTGPGQNGKQT
-1706 KVYDRSYTYDRI
+1706 KVYDRTYTYAVI
-1718 AEDDGCNWMGTRL
+1718 AEDDGCNRMGTRL
-1731 ASTGYTFGSSSRSF
+1731 ASTGYTFGSSSRGF

-1760 AGTNVPKA
+1760 AGTSVPKA
-1768 AQSKEYGY
+1768 AQLKEYTY

-1817 YTNPSWPDLLTSVTA
+1817 YTNASWPDLLTSVTA

-1855 PITYY
+1855 PVTYY

-1892 GVRSGKQVYTTSNQ
+1892 GVRTSKTVNG
-1906 RTTTYTYTTLSGKV
+1906 TTYNYTTLSGKV
-1920 MRQQWETRNSDDT
+1920 MRQTWGNK
-1933 VYQAMQSL
+1933 SL

-1954 IYKHGQTTELYY
+1954 IYNDGSTSTLYY

-1975 IALLNANGALVASY
+1975 IALLNSAGALVASY

-2043 NCRFINADT
+2043 NCRFINADG
-2052 YLSTGQGIL
+2052 LLGITTFL
-2061 GHNMFTYCGNNPVNY
+2061 GCNLFSYCNNNPINCV
-2076 CDSSG
+2076 DP
-2081 RFFFTLLGAV
+2081 LGTM
-2091 IGAAVGY
+2091 AA
-2098 IDAYIAGED
+2098 E
-2107 PIKGAIAGGVSGAIA
+2107 
-2122 GAGVDIGA
+2122 
-2130 AITIFSGGAAIG
+2130 AITAATNFWNPVG
-2142 WGAAVAI
+2142 WVAATV
-2149 GLGAFGGFV
+2149 LG
-2158 GAGISNDWKFKKDG
+2158 I
-2172 ESLALQYMGATL
+2172 
-2184 IGGMANAISFGLGP
+2184 
-2198 INGEIAKG
+2198 EI
-2206 TVSQIV
+2206 
-2212 RSIGYEG
+2212 
-2219 MKDFTYNLVTGGIIS
+2219 LVTGIAIIGAGMDYLESRRNSSGSNSKADPKPSSNKNPSKNDSRKSKKTSKQTGKERATDKPSYVNKGMVDRSLSAQQNAKDILNNQFGPGNWNKGPGSDFNKIVKWINRSGLFVWSLGNTDRLQADENGDYFIFLYSEGIMS
-2234 LFSTFTN
+2234 
-2241 RIISTMLS
+2241 
-2249 TPVEPSLPVIS
+2249 
-2260 IS
+2260 